1 MLRSASSDT
10 PRHING
16 VGNFLARCV
25 DWVYRLAP
33 WVVIVTL
40 VITGGVFYYVTE
52 NLGVN
57 TDTEDIL
64 SPDLPFRQS
73 DKRYSQLF
81 PYYED
86 NLILVIDGDIPE
98 QAWEGTQRLAAKL
111 EQNEALF
118 KRVYLPQAND
128 FFERYGLMYLDL
140 PELEEMA
147 DNLAQAQ
154 PFLGRLTQD
163 PSLGGLLEMLNELI
177 KAKHEGDTTL
187 ELQPILDPISR
198 AIGATLSGQPYTL
211 SWQKLMSAD
220 QTAPEERR
228 QFIIVQ
234 PRMDFS
240 RLLPAEPAIEAI
252 RAFAQELPPG
262 IQVRITGDAALSH
275 EELESA
281 IEGGKIAGVLAIAM
295 TGILLLIGLR
305 SITLLL
311 ATLLTLI
318 SGLIL
323 TAGFATVAIGYLNL
337 ISTAFAVLYIGLGAD
352 YAIHFC
358 LRYQRLVHTELNQRE
373 ALSAAAAEV
382 GTSLVLC
389 AVTTTIGFYAFI
401 PTDFSGVS
409 ELGLIAGTGMFIS
422 LGLNLGFLPAL
433 LRLLPVPPAG
443 PQRASGGIF
452 GFLFQLPLHYKRS
465 ILWSSLVL
473 GLGALVLLPQMR
485 FDYNPLN
492 LRDPSSES
500 VSTLR
505 DLIETETTPP
515 WSAVVLTPNISQA
528 QQLAHQLQQL
538 DTVGTVVTV
547 QDFIPERQEEK
558 LALIDEL
565 AFLLGPLLGPAEL
578 EPQQHGVTLRQFMGT
593 LESYLADPAASPSPA
608 AYELAE
614 QFQQLLNRLKQS
626 DYATQRQ
633 WLLTLQRSLLAT
645 LPDNLAR
652 LRHSL
657 EASSITLNT
666 LPTDL
671 QQRWTTPT
679 GIQRIE
685 IFPQE
690 NIDIDKTED
699 LRHFVQEIHSV
710 APDATGSLV
719 LTLKSGEAVVAAFQQ
734 AFTYALLAITAILL
748 FLLRNLRDAI
758 LVLIPLLLAGILLGA
773 AMVILNTP
781 FNFANII
788 ALPLLLGIGVDNG
801 IHMVRRMRQ
810 APPKTGNPLQTSTAR
825 GVVFSALVSAC
836 SFGNLLVT
844 PHPGMASMGLL
855 LTVGVAL
862 TLLCTLLLLPA
873 LLMATQS
880 RSDRVLNGENL
891 ANEGEAKPIRCG

>member
-10 PRHING
+10 DQHHINS

-33 WVVIVTL
+33 WVVIITL
-40 VITGGVFYYVTE
+40 VITGGVLYYVTE

-86 NLILVIDGDIPE
+86 NLILVIEGEIPE
-98 QAWEGTQRLAAKL
+98 QAWEGTWRLAAKL

-140 PELEEMA
+140 PALEEMT

-198 AIGATLSGQPYTL
+198 AIGATLSGQSYTL
-211 SWQKLMSAD
+211 SWQELMSAD

-234 PRMDFS
+234 PQMDFS
-240 RLLPAEPAIEAI
+240 RLLPAESAIEAI
-252 RAFAQELPPG
+252 RALAQELQLDPAHG
-262 IQVRITGDAALSH
+262 IRVRITGDAALSH

-281 IEGGKIAGVLAIAM
+281 IEGGKIAGILAIIM
-295 TGILLLIGLR
+295 TGTLLLIGLR
-305 SITLLL
+305 SPTLVF

-323 TAGFATVAIGYLNL
+323 TAGFATAAIGHLNL

-358 LRYQRLVHTELNQRE
+358 LRYQRLAHAELNQRQ
-373 ALSAAAAEV
+373 ALCAAAAEV
-382 GTSLVLC
+382 GTSLILC
-389 AVTTTIGFYAFI
+389 ALTTTIGFYAFI
-401 PTDFSGVS
+401 PTDFAGVS

-433 LRLLPVPPAG
+433 LRLLPVPSAG

-465 ILWSSLVL
+465 ILWSGLIL

-492 LRDPSSES
+492 LRDPASES

-505 DLIETETTPP
+505 DLIKTETTPP
-515 WSAVVLTPNISQA
+515 WSAVVLTPNANQA
-528 QQLAHQLQQL
+528 QQLAEQLQQL
-538 DTVGTVVTV
+538 DTVGTVITL

-565 AFLLGPLLGPAEL
+565 ALLLGPLLGPAEL
-578 EPQQHGVTLRQFMGT
+578 ESQQHRVTLRQFLRT
-593 LESYLADPAASPSPA
+593 LESYLADPAAAPSPA

-614 QFQQLLNRLKQS
+614 HFQQLLNRLKQS
-626 DYATQRQ
+626 NHATQRQ
-633 WLLTLQRSLLAT
+633 LLLTLQHSLLAT
-645 LPDNLAR
+645 LPDNLVR
-652 LRHSL
+652 LRRSL
-657 EASSITLNT
+657 QANFITFDT
-666 LPTDL
+666 LPSAL
-671 QQRWTTPT
+671 QQRWMTPT

-690 NIDIDKTED
+690 NIDIDKTHD
-699 LRHFVQEIHSV
+699 LSRFVQEVHRV

-734 AFTYALLAITAILL
+734 AFTYALLAITAVLL
-748 FLLRNLRDAI
+748 FLLRNLWDTI

-836 SFGNLLVT
+836 SFGNLLVA

-880 RSDRVLNGENL
+880 RSLVTGKG
-891 ANEGEAKPIRCG
+891 A